1 MNEKTAIPD
10 PTYTHDCDNCIY
22 LGSYQPAVPYDLY
35 LSKAGKTLAVP
46 YDLYLCEAS
55 KTLVARW
62 GSEGYQYAS
71 GLALITHD
79 FAIAAAARRALAYY
93 MGITNYWEV

>member
-1 MNEKTAIPD
+1 MSENSAIPD
-10 PTYTHDCDNCIY
+10 PIYKHDCDNCIY
-22 LGSYQPAVPYDLY
+22 LGSYPKGVD
-35 LSKAGKTLAVP
+35 
-46 YDLYLCEAS
+46 YDLYLCEAG

-62 GSEGYQYAS
+62 GSEGYQYDS

-93 MGITNYWEV
+93 MGIINYWEV

>member
-1 MNEKTAIPD
+1 MDEKTAIPD
-10 PTYTHDCDNCIY
+10 PIYKHDCDVCIF
-22 LGSYQPAVPYDLY
+22 LGSFQLGVD
-35 LSKAGKTLAVP
+35 
-46 YDLYLCEAS
+46 YDLYLCKAR

-62 GSEGYQYAS
+62 GSEGNQYDS

-93 MGITNYWEV
+93 MGFSNYWEA

>member
-10 PTYTHDCDNCIY
+10 PTYTHDCDVCVF
-22 LGSYQPAVPYDLY
+22 LGSYQRSVDYDLY
-35 LSKAGKTLAVP
+35 VCKAG
-46 YDLYLCEAS
+46 

-62 GSEGYQYAS
+62 GSEGYQYDS